1 MVVSWGEAC
10 CVFNT
15 WLAVQLENRVWS
27 ANQNISRNQSK
38 LLPVISA
45 VIHAGLT
52 GLRHFQLHVRV
63 TFRCEA
69 KFSDFFLFSVFA
81 YSLDRPVKLP
91 VTLSKSNFFFFVIV
105 LFIRKNVFILL
116 EIILVSCH
124 ETIDRYINAKKMSFQ
139 NNLWLQTDTRFTLD
153 EAFCI

>member
-1 MVVSWGEAC
+1 MKCQPEHIQKPVQVITCHQRSHSC
-10 CVFNT
+10 RTN
-15 WLAVQLENRVWS
+15 WLAT
-27 ANQNISRNQSK
+27 
-38 LLPVISA
+38 LPA
-45 VIHAGLT
+45 A
-52 GLRHFQLHVRV
+52 RMRV

-69 KFSDFFLFSVFA
+69 KISDFFLFSVFA